1 MNGQIFKLEVPEHQ
15 AVQELL
21 AWHASGKLAPDE
33 AQRVARHVQTCA
45 QCRQDLQWERELL
58 DEARRTPLDDDA
70 MAGAADAA
78 LARLLPRLGAQEAA
92 PVPEPAPPPTQAQGP
107 ASLPWWRTLAANEP
121 RWLRWAAVAQCVV
134 IAGLALVLARPQGEP
149 EGAYR
154 AMGASDAMGVP
165 DGATAASGN
174 VVIIFAPGASEQDLR
189 RILQAQDA
197 RIVDGP
203 TVTGAYVLSIPAIA
217 RPQALQ
223 ALRANAAI
231 KLAEPLDNGAAP

>member
-1 MNGQIFKLEVPEHQ
+1 MNGQIFKLGVPEHQ

-58 DEARRTPLDDDA
+58 DEARRTPLDDEA
-70 MAGAADAA
+70 SPGAAEAA
-78 LARLLPRLGAQEAA
+78 LAGLLPRLGAQEA
-92 PVPEPAPPPTQAQGP
+92 VPMPAPAP
-107 ASLPWWRTLAANEP
+107 LPWWRTLAANEP
-121 RWLRWAAVAQCVV
+121 RWLRWTAVAQCVV
-134 IAGLALVLARPQGEP
+134 IAGLALVLARPQSEP

-165 DGATAASGN
+165 DGAAAASGN
-174 VVIIFAPGASEQDLR
+174 VVVIFAPGATEQDLR
-189 RILQAQDA
+189 RILQTQDA

-203 TVTGAYVLSIPAIA
+203 TVTGAYVLSIPAA
-217 RPQALQ
+217 VRPQALQ